1 MKRVQIHDAQPTAI
15 KAMMGLEGYLETTDL
30 TGKLVELVKL
40 LASQINGCVY
50 CIGLHTSGAKEHGAS
65 PQQLAALPDWRNS
78 SDFTN
83 EERAAFTLAEEVTL
97 ISENGVSN
105 AVYQDVQ
112 AHFSETQIA
121 QLIMVLV
128 VVNAWN
134 RIAVSAHS

>member
-15 KAMMGLEGYLETTDL
+15 KAMMGLEGYLETTEL

-50 CIGLHTSGAKEHGAS
+50 CIGLHTSAAKEHGAS

-78 SDFTN
+78 SDFTK

-97 ISENGVSN
+97 ISENGVSD

-134 RIAVSAHS
+134 RIAVSTH